1 MYTTLLFIHNIFRWL
16 VLFSILFTVISAFS
30 GIFLKRKYSL
40 MDKAARIAAATTSHI
55 QLLIG
60 FTLYFF
66 SPLTQYFL
74 GNTSTALGANEFT
87 FFGVYHMAMMFV
99 AIVAMIIG
107 SASAKRAATDAEKFK
122 TTAIY
127 FSIGLVMILCAIP
140 WFRTFFRSV

>member
-1 MYTTLLFIHNIFRWL
+1 MYTTLLFVHNIFRWL
-16 VLFSILFTVISAFS
+16 VLLSVIFTVISAFS
-30 GIFLKRKYSL
+30 GLLLKRRYSP

-74 GNTSTALGANEFT
+74 GNTSTALGTNEFT

-99 AIVAMIIG
+99 AIVVMTIG
-107 SASAKRAATDAEKFK
+107 SASAKRAATDGEKFK

-127 FSIGLVMILCAIP
+127 FSIGLALILCAIP
-140 WFRTFFRSV
+140 WFRPLFRSL